1 MEIKNLLK
9 EMNDLLETGKKVFEV
24 EKELGYSEGTAR
36 RKLVDAGYKYSRKDK
51 KYILKEV
58 EQVKEKEKDNQMK
71 LKDGETVVT
80 GSGGVIPSQKKENEV
95 MTTKEMQTFTLDQ
108 VDVLHKIIREYQ
120 IRERVQRVPEEEKG
134 KTINRN
140 VRVYAKQF
148 DIFADWC
155 KENNLTQADGLYE
168 AINMLMNSFK

>member
-1 MEIKNLLK
+1 MEIKILLE
-9 EMNDLLETGKKVFEV
+9 EMNDLLVTGLKVFDA
-24 EKELGYSEGTAR
+24 EKKLGYAEGTAR

-51 KYILKEV
+51 KYILKEL
-58 EQVKEKEKDNQMK
+58 EQAKEKKVDNQIK
-71 LKDGETVVT
+71 IKNHETVVT

-95 MTTKEMQTFTLDQ
+95 INTKEMQTFTLDQ

-120 IRERVQRVPEEEKG
+120 IRERVQQVPEEEKG

-168 AINMLMNSFK
+168 AINMLMGSL

>member
-58 EQVKEKEKDNQMK
+58 EQAKEKKIDNQMK
-71 LKDGETVVT
+71 FKDGETVVT
-80 GSGGVIPSQKKENEV
+80 GSGGVIPSQKKENGV
-95 MTTKEMQTFTLDQ
+95 MTTKEIQAFTLDQ
-108 VDVLHKIIREYQ
+108 VDILRKIIREYQ
-120 IRERVQRVPEEEKG
+120 IRERVQQIPEEQKG

-155 KENNLTQADGLYE
+155 KENNLTQADGIYE
-168 AINMLMNSFK
+168 AINMLMDSFK

>member
-9 EMNDLLETGKKVFEV
+9 EMNDLLVTGLKVFDA
-24 EKELGYSEGTAR
+24 EKKLGYAEGTAR

-51 KYILKEV
+51 KYILKEQ
-58 EQVKEKEKDNQMK
+58 EQAKEKKVDNQIRIENH
-71 LKDGETVVT
+71 ETVVT
-80 GSGGVIPSQKKENEV
+80 GNGGVIPSQKKQNEV
-95 MTTKEMQTFTLDQ
+95 VTTKENQTFTLDQ
-108 VDVLHKIIREYQ
+108 VDVLRKIIREYQ
-120 IRERVQRVPEEEKG
+120 IRERVQQVPEEEKG

-155 KENNLTQADGLYE
+155 KENNLTQADGIYE
-168 AINMLMNSFK
+168 AINMLMGSIE

>member
-9 EMNDLLETGKKVFEV
+9 EMNDLLVTGLKVFDA
-24 EKELGYSEGTAR
+24 EKKLGYAEGTAR
-36 RKLVDAGYKYSRKDK
+36 RKLVDAGYKYSRRDK

-58 EQVKEKEKDNQMK
+58 EQTKEKKINNQMK

-95 MTTKEMQTFTLDQ
+95 MTRKEMQTFTLDQ
-108 VDVLHKIIREYQ
+108 VDVLRKIIREYQ
-120 IRERVQRVPEEEKG
+120 IRERVQQIPEEEKG

-168 AINMLMNSFK
+168 AINMLMGSL